1 MADFEDSSQRLETAL
16 QDIETSISGTEAVS
30 STFRVEVEEMTRS
43 MALAS
48 KQATGLSKSVGTSLR
63 SAFDSLIVDGD
74 KLSNVVGKLGSSI
87 ASKAFSSALTPV
99 TDALGAA
106 VTGGVSSLVA
116 GFMPFKNGGA
126 ISAGRV
132 RAFANGGVVDGP
144 TSFSMRGGSGLMGE
158 AGPEAIMPLARGA
171 DGKLGV
177 RTGGGGSAVHVT
189 MNISTPDAESF
200 QRSKT
205 QVAAQL
211 TRAISR
217 GNRNL

>member
-1 MADFEDSSQRLETAL
+1 MAEFIENSERLEIAL
-16 QDIETSISGTEAVS
+16 QGIESSIESTQDVS
-30 STFRVEVEEMTRS
+30 ATFRTEVEDMTRS
-43 MALAS
+43 MGIAT
-48 KQATGLSKSVGTSLR
+48 KQAQSLSRSVGTSLR

-74 KLSNVVGKLGSSI
+74 KLSNVLGKLGSSI
-87 ASKAFSSALTPV
+87 ASKAFNNAVSPI
-99 TDALGAA
+99 TDALGSA
-106 VTGGVSSLVA
+106 VTGGVNSLVA
-116 GFMPFKNGGA
+116 GFLPFKNGGA

-132 RAFANGGVVDGP
+132 RAFASGGIVDGP
-144 TSFSMRGGSGLMGE
+144 TSFAMRGGTGLMGE
-158 AGPEAIMPLARGA
+158 AGPEAIMPLARGP

-177 RTGGGGSAVHVT
+177 RGGGGSNAVHVT

-211 TRAISR
+211 SRALSR

>member
-1 MADFEDSSQRLETAL
+1 MAEFLENSERLEIAL
-16 QDIETSISGTEAVS
+16 QGIESSIESTQDVS
-30 STFRVEVEEMTRS
+30 ATFRTEVEDMTRS
-43 MALAS
+43 MGIAT
-48 KQATGLSKSVGTSLR
+48 KQAQSLSRSVGTSLR

-74 KLSNVVGKLGSSI
+74 KLSNVLGKLGSSI
-87 ASKAFSSALTPV
+87 ASKAFNNAVSPI
-99 TDALGAA
+99 TDALGSA
-106 VTGGVSSLVA
+106 VTGGVNSLVA
-116 GFMPFKNGGA
+116 GFLPFKNGGA

-132 RAFANGGVVDGP
+132 RAFASGGIVDGP
-144 TSFSMRGGSGLMGE
+144 TSFAMRGGTGLMGE
-158 AGPEAIMPLARGA
+158 AGPEAIMPLARGP

-177 RTGGGGSAVHVT
+177 RGGGGSNAVHVT

-211 TRAISR
+211 SRALSR

>member
-1 MADFEDSSQRLETAL
+1 MADFEDSSERLETVL
-16 QDIETSISGTEAVS
+16 NDIETSIAGTEAVS
-30 STFRVEVEEMTRS
+30 STFRQEVEEMTKS
-43 MALAS
+43 MSIAS
-48 KQATGLSKSVGTSLR
+48 KQATGLSRSVGTSLR

-74 KLSNVVGKLGSSI
+74 KLSGVLGKLGSSI
-87 ASKAFSSALTPV
+87 ASKAFNSAITPV
-99 TDALGAA
+99 TDALGKA
-106 VTGGVSSLVA
+106 VTGGVSSLVS

-126 ISAGRV
+126 ISSGRV

-144 TSFSMRGGSGLMGE
+144 TSFPMRGGTGLMGE

-177 RTGGGGSAVHVT
+177 RSGGGTAVHVT

-205 QVAAQL
+205 QIAAQL
-211 TRAISR
+211 SRAMSR